1 MSRVRSA
8 LYASTITTS
17 RGGFWMTIDSRS
29 GGRFRSS
36 LRTVVTMEK
45 VSATA
50 RRTRPPYMVPTAVI
64 PLSRLGIP
72 RPMVQ
77 GAHVVVTGG
86 AGFIGGHLVER
97 LAARNEVVV
106 LDLRAGPNAAHRAGQ
121 GGGA

>member
-86 AGFIGGHLVER
+86 AGFIGGPLVGR
-97 LAARNEVVV
+97 L
-106 LDLRAGPNAAHRAGQ
+106 
-121 GGGA
+121 GGGKEVGGRGLLPAPEAPSPG